1 MVREN
6 YIKKVSRSEGGYHLD
21 LQKISKTLDYRI

>member
-6 YIKKVSRSEGGYHLD
+6 YKKKVLRYPKVDLD
-21 LQKISKTLDYRI
+21 LQKISKTLDYRR

>member
-6 YIKKVSRSEGGYHLD
+6 YKKGFKVSEGGYHLD
-21 LQKISKTLDYRI
+21 LQKISKTLDYRR